1 MIQKTLPNNF
11 SIKHNQI
18 IATEDQN
25 MDHRFSSNVMSVPV
39 KSIRGLPLS
48 KPYQPVLTL
57 PTSKMNGI
65 ERKDSLVVS
74 IKNHGNCFYF
84 FDITTITILF
94 HSLNLTDK
102 VFN

>member
-25 MDHRFSSNVMSVPV
+25 MDHRLSSNVMGVTV
-39 KSIRGLPLS
+39 KSTRGLLLF
-48 KPYQPVLTL
+48 KPYQPLVTI
-57 PTSKMNGI
+57 PTSSKINAI

-84 FDITTITILF
+84 FDLTTKQF
-94 HSLNLTDK
+94 Y
-102 VFN
+102 F